1 MKVLRVLAMKA
12 FSQALASSSDAARL
26 QCVMPIRT
34 QEQLFATSAE
44 PSPARPKPAPKRA
57 LIAHIDGGARGNPG
71 PAGYGV
77 FIEDEAGKVV
87 AELYKYLGRQTN
99 NFAEYSALVA
109 ALEYA
114 KQHECKALAIFSDSE
129 LLVKQ
134 IKGVYKVRNEGLIP
148 LFERAKSV
156 IRTLDSFRVTHVRR
170 EQNKDA
176 DRLANKAMDEGMR
189 R

>member
-1 MKVLRVLAMKA
+1 
-12 FSQALASSSDAARL
+12 
-26 QCVMPIRT
+26 MPTRR
-34 QEQLFATSAE
+34 QEELFGSTLE
-44 PSPARPKPAPKRA
+44 LSPEDRKPALRRA

-71 PAGYGV
+71 PSGYGV
-77 FIEDEAGKVV
+77 FIEDEAGKVI
-87 AELYKYLGRQTN
+87 AELHKYLGRQTN

-114 KQHECKALAIFSDSE
+114 RQHECSALAIFSDSE

-134 IKGVYKVRNEGLIP
+134 MKGQYKVRNEGLIP
-148 LFERAKSV
+148 LFERAKAIVGS
-156 IRTLDSFRVTHVRR
+156 LASFRITHVRR

-176 DRLANKAMDEGMR
+176 DRLANLAMDEGTR